1 MKYNLCKIL
10 DKKNYEVF
18 TRVKNYSLGF
28 NNISSVEN
36 AKNDSLIFIDKGR
49 KDINDLIN
57 KSDSSLI
64 IIDYVE
70 RNNIDDLLLDEN
82 ILVLVNK
89 PRQIIIS
96 LASSFLSIPELK
108 SNNCTISNDAQIH
121 KSVLIGP
128 NSYIGKSK
136 IERV

>member
-1 MKYNLCKIL
+1 MKFLQGEL
-10 DKKNYEVF
+10 
-18 TRVKNYSLGF
+18 SLGF

-89 PRQIIIS
+89 LRQIIIS
-96 LASSFLSIPELK
+96 SIFAFKYPEL
-108 SNNCTISNDAQIH
+108 SQIIVH
-121 KSVLIGP
+121 
-128 NSYIGKSK
+128 
-136 IERV
+136 